1 MPPLE
6 TAPADGTGAANFTRR
21 LRHVLVAV
29 LTSSYR
35 GIIASKR
42 GLDCPFT
49 ANLGSRGVRS
59 AGLLSGVD
67 RTWTSMRAPMSNH
80 GEGPTPGRH
89 TNNMSVYRAEPEDSP
104 QSNQWLCVWLKGP
117 SSDWVSDGCATRSS
131 ALPRKWSPKIPSA
144 GLSAFAVMQRL
155 ADMTGTRREAEALR
169 AKPPKNARSPRSW
182 CESRSGVSMQ
192 R

>member
-89 TNNMSVYRAEPEDSP
+89 ANNLSVYRAGPEG
-104 QSNQWLCVWLKGP
+104 QSSIKSMALRLAQRALIGLGFR
-117 SSDWVSDGCATRSS
+117 WVRYQVLGASTKVAAENPVS
-131 ALPRKWSPKIPSA
+131 
-144 GLSAFAVMQRL
+144 GLSGVCGDATAGGYDRH
-155 ADMTGTRREAEALR
+155 A
-169 AKPPKNARSPRSW
+169 PR
-182 CESRSGVSMQ
+182 G
-192 R
+192 